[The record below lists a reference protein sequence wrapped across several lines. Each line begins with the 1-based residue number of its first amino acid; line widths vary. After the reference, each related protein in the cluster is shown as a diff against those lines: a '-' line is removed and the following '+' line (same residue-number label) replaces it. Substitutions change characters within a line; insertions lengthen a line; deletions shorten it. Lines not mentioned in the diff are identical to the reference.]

1 MVLRSFFDQTLSELQ
16 SILHGKGKE
25 VYRAGQLYKWVYQ
38 KGVYDFGLMTNISKI
53 FRAELPQLLS
63 FPLPRIEKHCR
74 SQDGTQ
80 KFLIYLGDGQA
91 VESVLIPS
99 DGRLTLCVS
108 SEVGCNFGCLF
119 CFTGR
124 TRMKRRLTA
133 GEIVAQ
139 YLLLSKLQQA
149 NERITNIVFMG
160 MGEPLD
166 NPDGVF
172 RAIEIFTSELG
183 INFPRKKI
191 TLSTAGIARFIPRV
205 TEARVRLTVS
215 LNGVDNKVRSRLMPV
230 NKHCPI
236 NELMDACRKHAQIS
250 GDKVTFSYIII
261 KGITDSLQDAREL
274 FRLTRYIPCKIN
286 IIPYNPF
293 PGSSLERPSEEKV
306 MKFHQTLL
314 DLGAHALYRRSKG
327 ADILAACGQL
337 TTKPESREDDY

>member
-1 MVLRSFFDQTLSELQ
+1 MLPKNFFDQTLSELQ
-16 SILHGKGKE
+16 CILNGQGKE
-25 VYRAGQLYKWVYQ
+25 AYRAGQIYKWAYQ
-38 KGVYDFGLMTNISKI
+38 KGVYDFSLMTNISKI
-53 FRAELPQLLS
+53 FRAELPRLLS
-63 FPLPRIEKHCR
+63 FPLPKIKQRCQ

-80 KFLIYLGDGQA
+80 KFLIDFGGGQT

-99 DGRLTLCVS
+99 DGRLTLCIS
-108 SEVGCNFGCLF
+108 SEIGCNFGCTF
-119 CFTGR
+119 CFTAK

-139 YLLLSKLQQA
+139 YLLLSKLQQT

-172 RAIEIFTSELG
+172 RAIEILNSDLG
-183 INFPRKKI
+183 IGFSRKKI
-191 TLSTAGIARFIPRV
+191 TISTAGVVRLIPRV
-205 TEARVRLTVS
+205 TEARVGLTVS
-215 LNGVDNKVRSRLMPV
+215 LNGVNNTVRSQLMPI
-230 NKHCPI
+230 NKRWSI
-236 NELMDACRKHAQIS
+236 NELIDACRQHAQVS
-250 GDKVTFSYIII
+250 GEKITFSYVMIR
-261 KGITDSLQDAREL
+261 GITDSLQDAREL

-293 PGSSLERPSEEKV
+293 PGSPLERPREEMV

-314 DLGAHALYRRSKG
+314 DLGAHVLYRRSKG

-337 TTKPESREDDY
+337 SG